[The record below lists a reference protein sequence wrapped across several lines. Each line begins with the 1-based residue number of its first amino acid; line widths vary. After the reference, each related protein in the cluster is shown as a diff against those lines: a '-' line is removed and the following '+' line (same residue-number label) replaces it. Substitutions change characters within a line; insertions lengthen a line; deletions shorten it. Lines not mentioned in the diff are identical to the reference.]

1 MIKTTCAKEEGGRGG
16 GGNRTKTTL
25 KKKKRKKREKGRMLR
40 SEGGDGGCCG
50 RGRIIIWLPLRLSH
64 YSLVVV
70 FFFFFFFHFAPLRWF
85 ESSAR
90 EVNILNANQSR
101 FFISDFFLFC
111 WAATPPHGAAYNR
124 TTPALALSLSLS
136 RLHFFLSAPVIMGW
150 PGGVQQG
157 GGGGFGWVWI

>member
-1 MIKTTCAKEEGGRGG
+1 MRKRRRRKRRRRKQNQNNT
-16 GGNRTKTTL
+16 
-25 KKKKRKKREKGRMLR
+25 KKKKKEKKREKGRMLR

-70 FFFFFFFHFAPLRWF
+70 FFFFFHFAPLRWF